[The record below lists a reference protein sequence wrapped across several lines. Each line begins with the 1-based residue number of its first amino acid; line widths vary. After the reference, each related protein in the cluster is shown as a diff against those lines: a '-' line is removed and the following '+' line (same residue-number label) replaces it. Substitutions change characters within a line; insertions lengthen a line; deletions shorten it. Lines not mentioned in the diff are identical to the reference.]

1 LLERE
6 HVSDNLPCMLKRS
19 TIPGL
24 FITGTDTGI
33 GKTLVAAAIAD
44 WFKRHG
50 HRAAVCKPIATG
62 CSRRREGL
70 VSEDAE
76 FLAHHADAKFPLN
89 TICPQRFAEPLA
101 PAIAAE
107 RAGQTIEWN
116 AIDAAIQTMSRESDV
131 LIVEGVGGVMVPI
144 ARKILVLDM
153 IVWLGLPAVV
163 VARAG
168 LGTINHTLLTV
179 QALRNANIPIAG
191 VVINKYPPETPPIA
205 EETNPRA
212 IEKWGSVPVLCMV
225 PEFKG
230 PAIPTLPADVAA
242 AIDSVD
248 WLARSRPPE

>member
-1 LLERE
+1 
-6 HVSDNLPCMLKRS
+6 MLKHS

-24 FITGTDTGI
+24 FITGTDTGV

-44 WFKRHG
+44 WFRRHN
-50 HRAAVCKPIATG
+50 HRVAVSKPIATA
-62 CSRRREGL
+62 CVRMREGL

-89 TICPQRFAEPLA
+89 TICPQRYAEPLA

-107 RAGQTIEWN
+107 RAKQPVEWN
-116 AIDAAIQTMSRESDV
+116 AIDSSIQSMSEQSDI

-153 IVWLGLPAVV
+153 IGWLELPTII

-168 LGTINHTLLTV
+168 LGTINHTLLTL
-179 QALRNANIPIAG
+179 QALRSAGISIAG

-212 IEKWGSVPVLCMV
+212 IEKWGSIPVLCMV

-230 PAIPTLPADVAA
+230 DAIPKLPGEVIG
-242 AIDSVD
+242 AIDAVD
-248 WLARSRPPE
+248 WLAKSQKPQ

>member
-1 LLERE
+1 
-6 HVSDNLPCMLKRS
+6 MLNPS
-19 TIPGL
+19 PIPGL
-24 FITGTDTGI
+24 FITGTDTDV

-44 WFKRHG
+44 WFRRHNL
-50 HRAAVCKPIATG
+50 RVAVSKPIATG
-62 CSRRREGL
+62 CERRREGL

-107 RAGQTIEWN
+107 RAKQPIEWN
-116 AIDAAIQTMSRESDV
+116 AIDSAIQSMSAQSDV
-131 LIVEGVGGVMVPI
+131 LIVEGVGGIMVPI

-153 IVWLGLPAVV
+153 INWLRLPAVI

-179 QALRNANIPIAG
+179 ETLRKSGAQIAG
-191 VVINKYPPETPPIA
+191 VVINKYPPETPSIA

-230 PAIPTLPADVAA
+230 PAIPKLPGEVAA
-242 AIDSVD
+242 AIDAVD
-248 WLARSRPPE
+248 WLAKSRPPE

>member
-1 LLERE
+1 
-6 HVSDNLPCMLKRS
+6 MLKRS

-24 FITGTDTGI
+24 FITGTDTGV

-44 WFKRHG
+44 WFRRHG
-50 HRAAVCKPIATG
+50 FSVAVCKPIATG
-62 CSRRREGL
+62 CDRRREGL

-107 RAGQTIEWN
+107 RAKQPIEWN
-116 AIDAAIQTMSRESDV
+116 AIDSAIQSMSEQSDV

-153 IVWLGLPAVV
+153 IGWLGLPSLI

-168 LGTINHTLLTV
+168 LGTINHTLLTAL
-179 QALRNANIPIAG
+179 ALRNAGAAIAG
-191 VVINKYPPETPPIA
+191 VVINKYPPETPPAA

-212 IEKWGSVPVLCMV
+212 IEKWGTVPILCMV

-230 PAIPTLPADVAA
+230 PAIPKLPGEVAGA
-242 AIDSVD
+242 VDAVD
-248 WLARSRPPE
+248 WLAKTRKVE

>member
-1 LLERE
+1 
-6 HVSDNLPCMLKRS
+6 MLKRCD
-19 TIPGL
+19 IPGL

-33 GKTLVAAAIAD
+33 GKTLVAGAIAD
-44 WFKRHG
+44 WFRRRG
-50 HRAAVCKPIATG
+50 LRVAVCKPIATG
-62 CSRRREGL
+62 CERRREGL

-107 RAGQTIEWN
+107 RAKQVIEWN
-116 AIDAAIQTMSRESDV
+116 AIDSAIQSMSDQSDV
-131 LIVEGVGGVMVPI
+131 LIVEGVGGVMVPL
-144 ARKILVLDM
+144 ARKILVRDM
-153 IVWLGLPAVV
+153 IGWLGLPAVV

-179 QALRNANIPIAG
+179 QALRDAEIGVAG
-191 VVINKYPPETPPIA
+191 VVINRYPPETPPIA

-225 PEFKG
+225 PEFNG
-230 PAIPTLPADVAA
+230 PAIPKLPPDVAGA
-242 AIDSVD
+242 VDPVD
-248 WLARSRPPE
+248 WLAKARPAE